1 MGRPENSNGYTE
13 DDGLSD
19 PDLTNWYDTVSPVTP
34 DASGPF
40 RTVPERTST
49 QAWIFGLATA
59 GLFALLPFYTAKI
72 FVADWH
78 DPPVD
83 LRALWQDAN
92 TVSVVGRTMRVPKL
106 LSRNETRSAAGDRIV
121 FGVSLAE
128 ILATQDPDTRP
139 RFSRSVLRQH
149 VTLTFFRPDKS
160 VFGLDSFLHLYGQ
173 YLEEEK
179 SVGVGGLTSQHFDR
193 VGPFDN
199 ESLFYQTAGSGSP
212 YYVRCFEGDVAG
224 RLRTC
229 FRNLKISDGLALR
242 YSFDRALLRSWQG
255 LETAIVSLADRM
267 SRPADAGSALARRTM
282 PSCEP
287 QEDADCLL
295 PPPPTLHAGLPRRP

>member
-19 PDLTNWYDTVSPVTP
+19 PGLTNWYDTVSPVTP
-34 DASGPF
+34 DASGVF
-40 RTVPERTST
+40 RTVPDRTSV
-49 QAWIFGLATA
+49 QAWVLGLATA
-59 GLFALLPFYTAKI
+59 GLFALFPFYTAKI
-72 FVADWH
+72 FVAEWD

-83 LRALWQDAN
+83 LRALWQEAE
-92 TVSVVGRTMRVPKL
+92 TVAVVGRTMRVPKV
-106 LSRNETRSAAGDRIV
+106 LSRNETRSPAGDRIV

-128 ILATQDPDTRP
+128 ILATQDPETRP

-179 SVGVGGLTSQHFDR
+179 SVGVSGLTNQHFDR

-199 ESLFYQTAGSGSP
+199 ESLYYQTTASTSP
-212 YYVRCFEGDVAG
+212 YFVRCFEGDMAG

-229 FRNLKISDGLALR
+229 FRNLRISDGLALR

-267 SRPADAGSALARRTM
+267 SRPKEGSALAGRII

-287 QEDADCLL
+287 DDAPDCLL
-295 PPPPTLHAGLPRRP
+295 PPPRNLHAGLPHRP